1 MQFSSSHPSCVV
13 DDAPQESS
21 ALPRWFRSICVVPY
35 PWPVES
41 ISGLGD
47 CVVYLQWPP
56 APLWSALSTC
66 LAWQIAAYSEYL
78 LQKRLALSSGLFR
91 CMAPDLCSILKLN
104 SCTRFEVKGSQV
116 LQNWRIVSPGISC
129 VRVGPAPPSF
139 FFFLIPFWNWG
150 TRQSVWNRSDTS
162 GTRRHYS
169 TGQRQRRRNFG
180 SKCL

>member
-129 VRVGPAPPSF
+129 VRVGPAPPLF
-139 FFFLIPFWNWG
+139 FFFFNSILELGNAPECMEPI
-150 TRQSVWNRSDTS
+150 R
-162 GTRRHYS
+162 Y
-169 TGQRQRRRNFG
+169 FG
-180 SKCL
+180 HKTALQYRTKAAEKELWQ